1 MSGDQDDGPVCRIC
15 GEPGTTLCDP
25 AEEEDS

>member
-1 MSGDQDDGPVCRIC
+1 MSGDQDEPVCWVC

-25 AEEEDS
+25 AEEEDDS